1 VHGKRIF
8 SNQLTQGCH
17 RGMLLFGQNPCGYDN
32 FKTKKIM
39 NRNLKLT
46 VSENIDAP
54 AAVVWNALTD
64 SETISKFMWG
74 THAKSDWKVGSPL
87 TFEGV
92 WEGKA
97 YHEKGTI
104 LEIQKDKLMKYSYL
118 TAGIEDVPENY
129 SIITYQLSSDNGTT
143 KMTVTQEGAT
153 DEKSLEHSKQGW
165 TSILGNLKNV
175 VEKKIPAHK

>member
-1 VHGKRIF
+1 
-8 SNQLTQGCH
+8 
-17 RGMLLFGQNPCGYDN
+17 
-32 FKTKKIM
+32 M

-64 SETISKFMWG
+64 SETITKFMWG

-104 LEIQKDKLMKYSYL
+104 LEIQKEKLMKYSYL

-129 SIITYQLSSDNGTT
+129 SIITYQLSSDNGKT
-143 KMTVTQEGAT
+143 KMTVTQEGAK

-175 VEKKIPAHK
+175 VENKIPAHK